1 MMIRFKIAAVVASI
15 MVTTSVIAHAGDL
28 TAVRVANYDGTSR
41 IVFDMTELPLSWTK
55 SYNASQ
61 NALTLNL
68 ANTTNKIA
76 NTTEYTTNKIGTLQ
90 GISFQPTNNGL
101 QVKLLAKQ
109 AVNYHAFTL
118 SNPNRVVV
126 DLFSDYRQKTTKNVS
141 SSIQT
146 AHIKTVVNEGMI
158 NAFTMIINGDKPM
171 VLANVVGGKPLA
183 SISQPH
189 IAAIGL
195 SVPGKSF
202 NKPYSVSASG
212 EVDLNRI
219 QSVGVLRYTPSR
231 GYFIEEKRPLLQ
243 AKTDK
248 STLMITAV
256 NGPRRNNALTLYTAS
271 YGESTKTNEYGY
283 EVTVGNGKV
292 TKVGKGN
299 SALEANQFV
308 LSAHGEAIPSL
319 KSLKIGTPILL
330 QPRPELAK
338 VNTEG
343 GAMIEGG
350 TLVLHNGSYVG
361 PENSTNH
368 SRSFIGT
375 TKDEKLI
382 VATVD
387 KHNAASVG
395 VTLEEGANLLTSLGA
410 INGFELSNQGSVDV
424 EVDGHYVHKGNETP
438 TAYEN
443 ILIIK

>member
-1 MMIRFKIAAVVASI
+1 MIRFKIAAVVASI
-15 MVTTSVIAHAGDL
+15 MVTTSVIAYAGDL

-41 IVFDMTELPLSWTK
+41 IVLDMTELPLSWTK

-101 QVKLLAKQ
+101 QVQLLAKQ

-183 SISQPH
+183 SISQSH

-195 SVPGKSF
+195 SIPGKSF

-219 QSVGVLRYTPSR
+219 QSVGILRYTPSR

-248 STLMITAV
+248 STLIITAV
-256 NGPRRNNALTLYTAS
+256 NGPRRSNALTLYTAS

-283 EVTVGNGKV
+283 EVTVSNGKV
-292 TKVGKGN
+292 SKVGKGN
-299 SALEANQFV
+299 SALGANQFV

-395 VTLEEGANLLTSLGA
+395 VTLEEGADLLTSLGA

-424 EVDGHYVHKGNETP
+424 EVDGHYVHKGNEMP

>member
-1 MMIRFKIAAVVASI
+1 MMIRLKTAAVVASI

-55 SYNASQ
+55 SYNASE

-68 ANTTNKIA
+68 ANTTNKIS

-171 VLANVVGGKPLA
+171 VLANVVGGKSLT
-183 SISQPH
+183 SISQSH
-189 IAAIGL
+189 AAAIGL

-219 QSVGVLRYTPSR
+219 QSVGILRYTPSR

-248 STLMITAV
+248 STLIITAV
-256 NGPRRNNALTLYTAS
+256 NGPRRNNALTLYTGS

-283 EVTVGNGKV
+283 EVTVSNGKIS
-292 TKVGKGN
+292 KVGKGN
-299 SALEANQFV
+299 SALGANQFV

-319 KSLKIGTPILL
+319 KSLKIGTPIVL